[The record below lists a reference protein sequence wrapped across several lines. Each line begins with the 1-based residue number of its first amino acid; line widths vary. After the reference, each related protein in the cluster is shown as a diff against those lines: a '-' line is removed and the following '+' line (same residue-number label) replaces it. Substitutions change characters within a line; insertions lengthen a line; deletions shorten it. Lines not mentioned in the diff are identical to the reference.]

1 MIYLYYKSYKNYPMN
16 KIKILSFFI
25 IIASMTLSI
34 QASTS
39 CNKYNELSPLVTFN
53 EGANKTIT
61 YTPDHNYQKALKENM
76 AIIKGNIT
84 NLPNLPYN
92 EKVVYI
98 KKTRNEA
105 DVKRRMWAT
114 IESKRTTDYP
124 FLLQQQEE
132 IKSLKNELS
141 YNKKIINLM
150 VAGLIGTTA
159 TCLYVSYICNCNS
172 NQK

>member
-1 MIYLYYKSYKNYPMN
+1 MN

-25 IIASMTLSI
+25 TIASMTLSI
-34 QASTS
+34 QASS
-39 CNKYNELSPLVTFN
+39 PCDQYNELSPLVTFN
-53 EGANKTIT
+53 ERANEILT
-61 YTPDHNYQKALKENM
+61 YPSDYNYQKALKENM
-76 AIIKGNIT
+76 AIVKENIK
-84 NLPNLPYN
+84 NLPNLPY
-92 EKVVYI
+92 EQKAVY
-98 KKTRNEA
+98 
-105 DVKRRMWAT
+105 VKRARNAVNVKKRMWAT

-159 TCLYVSYICNCNS
+159 TCLYVSYICNCNC